1 MILTQT
7 PLRISLAGGGT
18 DDPTYAA
25 ERGGYAITA
34 AIDKYV
40 YVAISDQF
48 NDGYLLKYSET
59 EDADTIDD
67 VRHPILR
74 EALRYFN
81 IPPHVEI
88 ASLADIPSGTG
99 LGSSAAFTVGLC
111 LALAFYRGT
120 DFKRLSNEHAFNQAE
135 AAYRAAQIELELLKR
150 PGGRQDHAATA
161 MGGMSELRFGRDS
174 IDARHLDIK
183 PRMVTRLAD
192 RLVLFYTGYR
202 RQADTILSTQT
213 RDGLDEIKEIGYL
226 SADMLRK
233 GKVDEY
239 GELLN
244 DHWRLKRK
252 RSPEMSNQLIDDCY
266 DIALGNGAIGGKLVG
281 AGGGGFLMFVTN
293 DKDRLIDAMTRQ
305 GLRHTPFKF
314 DFVGTTVIAR

>member
-1 MILTQT
+1 VILTQT

-25 ERGGYAITA
+25 EHGGYAITA
-34 AIDKYV
+34 AIDKHV

-48 NDGYLLKYSET
+48 NYGYLLKYSET
-59 EDADTIDD
+59 EDVDTIDD
-67 VRHPILR
+67 VQHPILR
-74 EALRYFN
+74 EALRYFD

-111 LALAFYRGT
+111 LALSAYGGRDLPG
-120 DFKRLSNEHAFNQAE
+120 LSEFDQSE
-135 AAYRAAQIELELLKR
+135 AAYRAALIELALLKR
-150 PGGRQDHAATA
+150 PGGRQDHAACA
-161 MGGMSELRFGRDS
+161 MGGIAELRFGRDS
-174 IDARHLDIK
+174 VDAQPLDIK
-183 PRMVTRLAD
+183 PRMATRLAD

-202 RQADTILSTQT
+202 RGADTILSTQT

-226 SADMLRK
+226 SADLLRV

-244 DHWRLKRK
+244 DHWRLKRT
-252 RSPEMSNQLIDDCY
+252 RSPEMSNEHIDAWY
-266 DIALGNGAIGGKLVG
+266 DLALANGAIGGKLVG
-281 AGGGGFLMFVTN
+281 AGGGGFLLFVTS
-293 DKDRLIDAMTRQ
+293 DKDRLVNEMTAQ
-305 GLRHTPFKF
+305 GLRHVPFRF
-314 DFVGTTVIAR
+314 DFTGTTWIAR